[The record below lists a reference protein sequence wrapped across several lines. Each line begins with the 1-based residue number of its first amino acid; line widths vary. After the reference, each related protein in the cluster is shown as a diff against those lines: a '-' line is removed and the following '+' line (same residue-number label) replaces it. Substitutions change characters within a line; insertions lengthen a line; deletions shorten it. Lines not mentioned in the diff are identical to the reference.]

1 MDALV
6 KPIEQA
12 LLPLFKG
19 LPSLPE
25 GARKTLVKIWP
36 ILALI
41 GGLVQLWAA
50 YALWDLGHR
59 ANVLID
65 YANQLSIAAGSGPV
79 TPTLGFFYYLG
90 LAVLVVDAVILLLA
104 VAPLSAHKKK
114 GWDFLLLGAALNL
127 VYGIVIL
134 FDSYY
139 GGFGSLVGTLIGS
152 AIGFY
157 LLFQVRDYYTGA
169 KSASTTTSSPTT
181 TPRASTPPSEPKA

>member
-1 MDALV
+1 MDAVV

-25 GARKTLVKIWP
+25 GVRKTLVKIWP

-65 YANQLSIAAGSGPV
+65 YANQLSIASGSGPV

-104 VAPLSAHKKK
+104 VAPLNSHKKK
-114 GWDFLLLGAALNL
+114 GWDLLLLGAALNL
-127 VYGIVIL
+127 VYGLVIM

-139 GGFGSLVGTLIGS
+139 GGFGSLLSTLVGS

-157 LLFQVRDYYTGA
+157 LLFQVRDYYTGT
-169 KSASTTTSSPTT
+169 KSAAVTSTTKT
-181 TPRASTPPSEPKA
+181 TPPASTPPSEPRA